1 MSLCRALI
9 LGIATQVACT
19 GAAGGVSFSAGN
31 KPADPP
37 AAFPDAKHEAPPGER
52 GDLSKAMT
60 KPVPTAGVSIVVN
73 GQPFDA
79 GSLPP
84 PPIPVVR
91 PP

>member
-1 MSLCRALI
+1 MF
-9 LGIATQVACT
+9 GIATQLACS
-19 GAAGGVSFSAGN
+19 GAADGVAFTAGT

-37 AAFPDAKHEAPPGER
+37 AAFPDTKHEQPPGER

-60 KPVPTAGVSIVVN
+60 KPGPTAGVTFVVN
-73 GQPFDA
+73 GTPFDA
-79 GSLPP
+79 GPLPP